1 MFYTEEQL
9 KHLTVLALIVG
20 LVSAACGGGSAA
32 DAGTETTV
40 ASPSTTV
47 TTVAAAT
54 TTSEAP
60 TTTTSVPATTTTIA
74 AGIVPGEDADID
86 AIVLAYEIA
95 FDSVSDFETKAPYID
110 DPSGLEDTVALYLTT
125 GEAMGGITVSVTEVI
140 IDGAAATL
148 TYDLLFNNNPS
159 YPDQTGRAVLTDAGW
174 QVPRGAFCTLMASAR
189 VGCPDS

>member
-1 MFYTEEQL
+1 MKQF
-9 KHLTVLALIVG
+9 TVLVLVVG
-20 LVSAACGGGSAA
+20 LLSAACGDGSAT
-32 DAGTETTV
+32 DTVPDTTV

-47 TTVAAAT
+47 TTVAV
-54 TTSEAP
+54 
-60 TTTTSVPATTTTIA
+60 TTTTSVPSTTTTTAPATTTTIA
-74 AGIVPGEDADID
+74 AGIVPGEDADVD

-125 GEAMGGITVSVTEVI
+125 GEAMGGITVAVSEVVV
-140 IDGAAATL
+140 DGATATL